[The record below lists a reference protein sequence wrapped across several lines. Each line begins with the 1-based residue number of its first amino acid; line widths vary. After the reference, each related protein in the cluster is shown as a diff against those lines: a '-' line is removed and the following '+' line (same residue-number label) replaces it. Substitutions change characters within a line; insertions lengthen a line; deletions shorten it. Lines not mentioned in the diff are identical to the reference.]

1 MRDGGTTSI
10 EPKEKANSSDM
21 VFDFP
26 CPEATRLPLSVRIRY
41 VISTKP

>member
-1 MRDGGTTSI
+1 MRDGVTTSV
-10 EPKEKANSSDM
+10 ELMETVNSSDM

-26 CPEATRLPLSVRIRY
+26 CPEATRLPLSVQIRY